1 MACYVEGLFTS
12 TDFSNHRSSDK
23 RAAPRGSGL
32 AIETLEWATA
42 IILGHVFAWPIF
54 SGTG

>member
-32 AIETLEWATA
+32 AVETLEWATA
-42 IILGHVFAWPIF
+42 IILGHVFTWPIF